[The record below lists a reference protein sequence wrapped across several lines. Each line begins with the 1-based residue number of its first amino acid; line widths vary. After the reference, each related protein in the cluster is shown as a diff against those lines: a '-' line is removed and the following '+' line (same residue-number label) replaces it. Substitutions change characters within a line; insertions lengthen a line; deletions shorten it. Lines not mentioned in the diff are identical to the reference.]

1 MRDSGPAFV
10 VRGEGGFGSFEL
22 LWVLLVVAAGAVLL
36 ALGWRWHWIAPAM
49 VVGLILLN
57 FVVVLFEDRWRMVT
71 DADVARGAPESCRDC
86 GHGLDIL
93 HKEQK
98 FKLRCPICGGRGS
111 GVFHR

>member
-1 MRDSGPAFV
+1 MTDSPEEGFV
-10 VRGEGGFGSFEL
+10 LHWGYVTL
-22 LWVLLVVAAGAVLL
+22 VAILVVTAGTVLHG
-36 ALGWRWHWIAPAM
+36 LGWRWLWIAPAV

-57 FVVVLFEDRWRMVT
+57 FVVVLFEDRWRTVT
-71 DADVARGAPESCRDC
+71 GGDVARGAPESCREC

-93 HKEQK
+93 RKAQK